1 MRVYRRSVV
10 SCRRWVGE
18 RGLIMETITTTT
30 AAILALLLVLP
41 VILLWALWRLSLSPH
56 QNARRMR
63 AAGDSYRAIGAAIG
77 VSHTT
82 ARRWCLA

>member
-1 MRVYRRSVV
+1 MATLTATMAALAVLVIFPL
-10 SCRRWVGE
+10 
-18 RGLIMETITTTT
+18 LI
-30 AAILALLLVLP
+30 
-41 VILLWALWRLSLSPH
+41 LWRLSLTPQ

-63 AAGDSYRAIGAAIG
+63 AAGQSFRAIGAALG